1 MIPPYLADTRVAKL
15 TFFPEGGNLIEGIPA
30 KVAFKALNEKGIYGI
45 KVFGSSSLSG
55 QFMC

>member
-30 KVAFKALNEKGIYGI
+30 KMAFKALKRK
-45 KVFGSSSLSG
+45 KVY
-55 QFMC
+55 MV